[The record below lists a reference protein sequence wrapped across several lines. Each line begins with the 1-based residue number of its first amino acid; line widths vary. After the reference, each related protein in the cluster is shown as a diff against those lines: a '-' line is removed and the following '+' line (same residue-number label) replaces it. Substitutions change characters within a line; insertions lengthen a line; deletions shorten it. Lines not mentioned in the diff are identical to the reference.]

1 MKPCNKCLNW
11 FFFLFIFFLGDGL
24 SRAQTI
30 LPEQQG
36 GRYESMVFNALFQS
50 KNKVK
55 KMTGTFSEK
64 RDNMPIEKKPGR
76 IEIEFDRDGRMV
88 RHFRAR
94 SIGSLRDTSIHLW
107 EYREEGDV
115 LAETVKNG
123 RSLLRN
129 ISVERGDTLYTSSFR
144 VEDEQEFR
152 DLDQLERWWHF
163 DSFQV
168 KKGDDRQRI
177 ITYHNE
183 LHLPFR
189 SETLKYNDLGYLIE
203 RIEVYLMTNRSD
215 IVTLEYNES
224 GRLLKRTLHKGNKDK
239 EEHHFS
245 YDASGLMLTWDVY
258 KNGKKYQHLEVLYDH
273 RGLVEA
279 FITKFEQTQRI
290 EIVQYDYEFYS

>member
-1 MKPCNKCLNW
+1 MKPYNKCLNW
-11 FFFLFIFFLGDGL
+11 FFFLFIFFLGDDR
-24 SRAQTI
+24 SCAQTI

-36 GRYESMVFNALFQS
+36 GRYDSMVFNALFQS
-50 KNKVK
+50 KNNVK

-76 IEIEFDRDGRMV
+76 IEIEFDREGRMI

-94 SIGSLRDTSIHLW
+94 SIGSLRDTSIHWW
-107 EYREEGDV
+107 EYREGKV
-115 LAETVKNG
+115 VAETVKNG
-123 RSLLRN
+123 SALLRN
-129 ISVERGDTLYTSSFR
+129 ISIERGDTLYTSCFR
-144 VEDEQEFR
+144 VKDQEEFK

-168 KKGDDRQRI
+168 RNGDKQQEI

-189 SETLKYNDLGYLIE
+189 SETLRYNALGYLIE

-224 GRLLKRTLHKGNKDK
+224 GRLLKRILQKANKEK

-245 YDASGLMLTWDVY
+245 YDSSGLMLTWDVY
-258 KNGKKYQHLEVLYDH
+258 KNEKKYQHLEVLYDH

-290 EIVQYDYEFYS
+290 EIVQYDYEFYV

>member
-1 MKPCNKCLNW
+1 
-11 FFFLFIFFLGDGL
+11 
-24 SRAQTI
+24 
-30 LPEQQG
+30 
-36 GRYESMVFNALFQS
+36 MVVSLFQS